1 MEKTA
6 TQNGLEMQE
15 TNRLSHRD
23 RNISISAAHRAIADS
38 DYREFNEDN
47 FRAALHD
54 IAMKAAY
61 LAIQG
66 DREAHQ
72 HEMKYLDT
80 VMDMHLQ
87 ELSTRPLS
95 QITFQ
100 MKDGSGFTLH
110 KPPQ

>member
-1 MEKTA
+1 MENTA
-6 TQNGLEMQE
+6 AQLGIEMQE
-15 TNRLSHRD
+15 SNRLAHRD

-38 DYREFNEDN
+38 DYSEFNEDN

-66 DREAHQ
+66 DREMHQ
-72 HEMKYLDT
+72 HEMKYLDN

-87 ELSTRPLS
+87 EMSMRPPS
-95 QITFQ
+95 QIIFP
-100 MKDGSGFTLH
+100 MSEDSTLPLH
-110 KPPQ
+110 QPT